1 MYRRSFIIC
10 LIFLMALASSLTTAS
25 EGAQR
30 AAPFRIASGDGSA
43 LTLEDISGKIV
54 LCFYETRETKD
65 RNRALKDELEKF
77 RNQLPDNEKA
87 LLFVLPVVDCSGA
100 SRLFLGKWKDSLV
113 MESEKAGHTVYG
125 DWDGK
130 MRNDFSFVRS
140 DANFALI
147 DADSSV
153 VYQVHGTIEEKERTL
168 ILRKVKLLMGKETLF

>member
-10 LIFLMALASSLTTAS
+10 LIFLMALASSLTAS